1 MKVAITG
8 ASGFVGNRIVEKF
21 YLGGIHEVTPLL
33 RGTWGLAL
41 PARFDLPWKVC
52 DHFDVNEL
60 SRAFAGCEAVVH
72 AAIGSPFTEMAK
84 AVYLA
89 ADRAGVRRVVV
100 LSSASVYNQNP
111 APGTTEESPLPEKS
125 AFRYNSEKIAADR
138 VFRRLRSRG
147 RAEVVFLMPGIV
159 YGPRSRWVSDLAA
172 KVIEGTAHLIRGGE
186 GICNAVYVDNLV
198 EAIRLSLHAPGADG
212 EAFFV
217 SDAETVMWRDF
228 YAPVVSALGA
238 TLEELQAVEEPPAF
252 AGASVGARVRERML
266 ITAESKRVRAIKPY
280 VPAALKKV
288 YKAVVTLPSSNRR
301 AAPNPWEPL
310 VRRQPEVSPETILL
324 QQCVYKLPNTK
335 AERVLNYVPPVAFAE
350 GMRRSV
356 AWLEFAGYPVVSP
369 PPSR

>member
-8 ASGFVGNRIVEKF
+8 ASGFVGNRVVEKF
-21 YLGGIHEVTPLL
+21 YLEGIHEVTPLV

-41 PARFDLPWKVC
+41 PARFDLPWNVC
-52 DHFDVNEL
+52 DHFDVDEL
-60 SRAFAGCEAVVH
+60 SRAFEGCDAVVH
-72 AAIGSPFTEMAK
+72 AAIAAPFKEMAK

-125 AFRYNSEKIAADR
+125 AFSYNSEKIAADKM
-138 VFRRLRSRG
+138 FRRLRSRG

-172 KVIEGTAHLIRGGE
+172 KVIEGTAYLIRGGE

-198 EAIRLSLHAPGADG
+198 EAIRLSLSSPGADG

-217 SDAETVMWRDF
+217 SDAETVTWRDF
-228 YAPVVSALGA
+228 YGPVVSALGV
-238 TLEELQAVEEPPAF
+238 TLEELHAVEEPPAF
-252 AGASVGARVRERML
+252 TGASVSERMRERIL
-266 ITAESKRVRAIKPY
+266 NAAESRRVRAIKPY
-280 VPAALKKV
+280 VPAALKKA
-288 YKAVVTLPSSNRR
+288 YKAAVSLPSSNHR
-301 AAPNPWEPL
+301 AAPDPWEPL
-310 VRRQPEVSPETILL
+310 VSRRTEVSQETSLL
-324 QQCVYKLPNTK
+324 QQCVYKLPSTK

-356 AWLEFAGYPVVSP
+356 AWLKFAGYPVVSP
-369 PPSR
+369 PS